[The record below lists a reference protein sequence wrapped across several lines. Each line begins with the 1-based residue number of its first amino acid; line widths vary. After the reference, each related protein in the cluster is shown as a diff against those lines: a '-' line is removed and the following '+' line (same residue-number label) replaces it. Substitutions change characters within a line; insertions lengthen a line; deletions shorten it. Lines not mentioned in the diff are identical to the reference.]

1 MIEID
6 QKQTRKFLDLIKRFG
21 KRTEGVAAVE
31 FALIMPILIVLFL
44 GSVELTNGLTANR
57 KASQVASTVGDL
69 VAQYRNMDCNT
80 LNDIFTASS
89 AIMSP
94 FDNSGLVISVAG
106 VQYDDGGAAT
116 VEWSRT
122 NGGAT
127 ANGLVNDVPA
137 ALQLPD
143 TYLVVAKTEYNYQA
157 LFTKFST
164 DQFGTATF
172 PLSDVF
178 FLRPRIGT
186 DINFAC

>member
-1 MIEID
+1 MIEFG
-6 QKQTRKFLDLIKRFG
+6 QKQARKFLELTKRFG
-21 KRTEGVAAVE
+21 KQTEGIAAVE

-80 LNDIFTASS
+80 LNDIFKASS
-89 AIMSP
+89 AIMTP
-94 FDNSGLVISVAG
+94 YDDSGLVISVAG
-106 VQYDDGGAAT
+106 VQYDSGGAAT
-116 VEWSRT
+116 VDWSRT

-127 ANGLVNDVPA
+127 AAALVNEVPA

-143 TYLVVAKTEYNYQA
+143 TYLVVAKTNYTYQA
-157 LFTKFST
+157 LFTKFSA
-164 DQFGTATF
+164 DQFGTSSF
-172 PLSDVF
+172 PLTDVF